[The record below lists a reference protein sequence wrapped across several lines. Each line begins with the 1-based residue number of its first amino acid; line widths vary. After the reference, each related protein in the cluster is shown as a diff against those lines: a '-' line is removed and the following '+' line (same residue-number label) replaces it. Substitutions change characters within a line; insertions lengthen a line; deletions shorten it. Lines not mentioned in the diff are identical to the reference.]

1 MTPPRIPQL
10 RILRDTV
17 PFMTGTIWVVDENNH
32 RVATF
37 AVKLPECHIK
47 GATTETFN
55 AGLNLDLAQEF
66 IHDLQSIWATAR
78 GIAATEQ

>member
-1 MTPPRIPQL
+1 MTPPRTPHL
-10 RILRDTV
+10 RILRDTQ
-17 PFMTGTIWVVDENNH
+17 PFPGAVWVVDENTH
-32 RVATF
+32 PVAVF
-37 AVKLPECHIK
+37 CVKLPECHIK

>member
-10 RILRDTV
+10 RILRDTQ
-17 PFMTGTIWVVDENNH
+17 PFPGAVWVVDENNH
-32 RVATF
+32 QVACF
-37 AVKLPECHIK
+37 RVKLPECHLK

-55 AGLNLDLAQEF
+55 AGLNLQLAQEF